1 MDYKYI
7 EQLLERY
14 WQCETTLEE
23 EQILHSFFKQHDV
36 PEHLQ
41 QYADLFSYESE
52 AAQEC
57 LSDDFKQR
65 MLDMVDEEPAVEA
78 KTIKFVSRITP
89 LFKAA
94 AVVAIAITI
103 GNVAERTMQDNS
115 VGDNAGAPSIA
126 DTYTRTEDIT
136 ATIHII
142 DRNQSESMAKA
153 DTVQVD
159 EITRR

>member
-1 MDYKYI
+1 M
-7 EQLLERY
+7 
-14 WQCETTLEE
+14 
-23 EQILHSFFKQHDV
+23 
-36 PEHLQ
+36 
-41 QYADLFSYESE
+41 
-52 AAQEC
+52 
-57 LSDDFKQR
+57 
-65 MLDMVDEEPAVEA
+65 
-78 KTIKFVSRITP
+78 
-89 LFKAA
+89 FKAA
-94 AVVAIAITI
+94 AVVAIALTI

-115 VGDNAGAPSIA
+115 VGDNVGAPSIA